1 MPYAICHVPPHTD
14 DLHHA
19 IACDR
24 TVGDEVRLSA
34 AELLAGVDPSAAA
47 PACLA
52 IAGDGAEKS
61 DTSGFLP
68 RRPRLLCYCTVKTSG
83 PKVVD
88 RPPESTAITVT
99 QCVPVA
105 SDAAG

>member
-34 AELLAGVDPSAAA
+34 AEQLAALSPSA
-47 PACLA
+47 
-52 IAGDGAEKS
+52 
-61 DTSGFLP
+61 
-68 RRPRLLCYCTVKTSG
+68 
-83 PKVVD
+83 
-88 RPPESTAITVT
+88 
-99 QCVPVA
+99 
-105 SDAAG
+105 